1 MKVQKTAFFDREI
14 YKLKKMLANKTQL
27 IEAGMEGYG
36 KIIEQNPQALINEQ
50 KLFKVLD
57 PEARNRIIKE
67 TNAKYLLNVVR
78 RMFGGESVTKVVQK
92 FFSHPMGIQ
101 MRFVQDDAI
110 DFSQENFNNYISR
123 IMRKE
128 LRAKAPDKVKKNW
141 S

>member
-1 MKVQKTAFFDREI
+1 MKVQKTSLINREI

-57 PEARNRIIKE
+57 SEARNRIIKE
-67 TNAKYLLNVVR
+67 TNAKYLLDVVR

-110 DFSQENFNNYISR
+110 DFSQENFNNYITK
-123 IMRKE
+123 ITRKE
-128 LRAKAPDKVKKNW
+128 LRDRAPDKVKKHW

>member
-1 MKVQKTAFFDREI
+1 MKVQKTTLINREI

-27 IEAGMEGYG
+27 IEAGIEGYG
-36 KIIEQNPQALINEQ
+36 RIIEQNPQALINEQ
-50 KLFKVLD
+50 KLFKVID

-67 TNAKYLLNVVR
+67 TGANSLLNIVR

-92 FFSHPMGIQ
+92 FFSHPIGIQ

-110 DFSQENFNNYISR
+110 DFSQENFNKYITK
-123 IMRKE
+123 ITRKE
-128 LRAKAPDKVKKNW
+128 IRHRTPNKVKKNW

>member
-1 MKVQKTAFFDREI
+1 MKIQKTSLIDREI
-14 YKLKKMLANKTQL
+14 YKFKKMLANKTQL

-67 TNAKYLLNVVR
+67 TNAKYLLDVVR
-78 RMFGGESVTKVVQK
+78 RMFGGEGVTKVVQK
-92 FFSHPMGIQ
+92 FFSHPMGIL

-110 DFSQENFNNYISR
+110 DISQENFDNYITKVT
-123 IMRKE
+123 RKE
-128 LRAKAPDKVKKNW
+128 LRDRAPNKVKKYW

>member
-1 MKVQKTAFFDREI
+1 MKVQKTSLINREI

-27 IEAGMEGYG
+27 IEAGLEGYG

-57 PEARNRIIKE
+57 SEARNRIIKE
-67 TNAKYLLNVVR
+67 TNAKYLLDVVR

-110 DFSQENFNNYISR
+110 DFSQENFNNYITK
-123 IMRKE
+123 ITRKE
-128 LRAKAPDKVKKNW
+128 LRDRAPDKVKKHW